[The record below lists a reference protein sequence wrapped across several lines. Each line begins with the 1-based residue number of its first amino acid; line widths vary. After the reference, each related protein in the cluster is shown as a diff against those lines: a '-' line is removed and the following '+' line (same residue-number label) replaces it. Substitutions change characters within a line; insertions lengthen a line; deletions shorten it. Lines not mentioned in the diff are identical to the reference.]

1 MAGFRES
8 WDILGIAAAA
18 KRGKWAD
25 RLITGYCIV
34 IAGTPSFWLALV
46 LLLAALIALEDWDRQ
61 LITALFYDH
70 LSTREYARRIGV
82 TQRAVIKRRD
92 RILRDMKKHFEK
104 FAA

>member
-1 MAGFRES
+1 MPDYVGAETAPSAEDCVLARES
-8 WDILGIAAAA
+8 EREREEL
-18 KRGKWAD
+18 
-25 RLITGYCIV
+25 T
-34 IAGTPSFWLALV
+34 S

-61 LITALFYDH
+61 LITALFYDP

-92 RILRDMKKHFEK
+92 RILRDMKKYFEK